1 MAEAK
6 TFDPTAS
13 QKAQAEYCS
22 RTGAPH
28 FAPADGRC
36 FRCRTNIYVAKEH
49 KDPKF
54 GDWTT
59 GVTVEKAT
67 ASLVTGCPHCNY
79 SYCE

>member
-1 MAEAK
+1 MMLKSTVLKIK
-6 TFDPTAS
+6 TEEQFGAIFAGSTSLEQLSAS
-13 QKAQAEYCS
+13 K
-22 RTGAPH
+22 
-28 FAPADGRC
+28 
-36 FRCRTNIYVAKEH
+36 NIYVAKEH